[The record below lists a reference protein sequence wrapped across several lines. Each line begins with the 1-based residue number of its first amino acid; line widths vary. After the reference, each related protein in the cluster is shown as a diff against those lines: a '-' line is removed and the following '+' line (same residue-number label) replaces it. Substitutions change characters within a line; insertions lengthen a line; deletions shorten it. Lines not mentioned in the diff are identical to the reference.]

1 MDSKQII
8 RIGDAIVHPGEKA
21 LIELPVAGLYT
32 HTAITLPVHVI
43 NGHQPGPRLFV
54 SAAVHGDELNGVEI
68 IRRLLHHKALK
79 RLHGSLIAIPVVNMF
94 GLVQHSRYLPDRRD
108 LNRSFPG
115 SKQGPLA
122 SRLAYIFMEY
132 IVKQCTHGIDL
143 HTGASHRCNLPQ
155 IRANLDDHETKEL
168 AKVFGVPV
176 LINSNVRDGSLRG
189 TADQHGVISLLYEA
203 GESLRFDEG
212 AIRIGVRGI
221 LNVMHKLDM
230 LSPLVKHKPQGRR
243 APAGPF
249 IARSNIWVR
258 ATHSGIF
265 RSFKK
270 LGDKVSMGTLL
281 GVITDPTD
289 MFDEGSYEVRAQASG
304 LIIGKT
310 NLPLVNEGDAL
321 YNVARFAETTG
332 KSAEVEIFQQEI
344 LPV

>member
-1 MDSKQII
+1 MDSRQII
-8 RIGDAIVHPGEKA
+8 RVGDTIVHPGEKT
-21 LIELPVAGLYT
+21 LVELPVAGLYT
-32 HTAITLPVHVI
+32 HTAIALPVHVI

-68 IRRLLHHKALK
+68 IRRLLQHKALK
-79 RLHGSLIAIPVVNMF
+79 RLNGSLIAIPVVNMF

-122 SRLAYIFMEY
+122 SRLAWIFMEY

-155 IRANLDDHETKEL
+155 IRANLDDHETREL
-168 AKVFGVPV
+168 AKAFGVPV
-176 LINSNVRDGSLRG
+176 IINSNMRDGSLRG

-203 GESLRFDEG
+203 GESLRFDEKS
-212 AIRIGVRGI
+212 IRIGVRGI
-221 LNVMHKLDM
+221 LNVMNKLEMLPLLRHKQ
-230 LSPLVKHKPQGRR
+230 SRKS
-243 APAGPF
+243 ASGPF
-249 IARSNIWVR
+249 TARSNVWVR
-258 ATHSGIF
+258 ASHSGIF
-265 RSFKK
+265 RSLKK
-270 LGDKVSMGTLL
+270 LGDKVNTGTLL

-289 MFDEGSYEVRAQASG
+289 MFDEGRYEVRAQASG

-321 YNVARFAETTG
+321 YNIARIGETTG
-332 KSAEVEIFQQEI
+332 KAAEVEIFQQEI
-344 LPV
+344 VPV

>member
-1 MDSKQII
+1 MDPRQII
-8 RIGDAIVHPGEKA
+8 RIGDTIVHPGEKT

-43 NGHQPGPRLFV
+43 NGHNPGPRLFV

-68 IRRLLHHKALK
+68 IRRLLHNKTLK
-79 RLHGSLIAIPVVNMF
+79 RLNGSLIAIPVVNMF

-122 SRLAYIFMEY
+122 SRLAWIFMEH

-155 IRANLDDHETKEL
+155 IRANMDDYDTKEL
-168 AKVFGVPV
+168 AKAFGVPV

-203 GESLRFDEG
+203 GESLRFDEQ

-221 LNVMHKLDM
+221 LNVMHKLNM
-230 LSPLVKHKPQGRR
+230 LPLVKHKPHGRKS
-243 APAGPF
+243 AGSTF
-249 IARSNIWVR
+249 TARSNVWVR
-258 ATHSGIF
+258 ASHSGIF
-265 RSFKK
+265 RSLKG
-270 LGDKVSMGTLL
+270 LGEKVNTGALL

-289 MFDEGSYEVRAQASG
+289 MFDEGRYEVRAQASG

-321 YNVARFAETTG
+321 YNIARIGETAG
-332 KSAEVEIFQQEI
+332 KSSEVEIFPQEI

>member
-1 MDSKQII
+1 MDSRQII
-8 RIGDAIVHPGEKA
+8 RIGDTIVHPGEKT
-21 LIELPVAGLYT
+21 LVELPVAGLYT
-32 HTAITLPVHVI
+32 HTAIALPVHVI

-68 IRRLLHHKALK
+68 IRRLLQHKALK
-79 RLHGSLIAIPVVNMF
+79 RLNGSLIAIPVVNMF

-122 SRLAYIFMEY
+122 SRLAWIFMEY

-155 IRANLDDHETKEL
+155 IRANLDDPETREL
-168 AKVFGVPV
+168 AKAFGVPV
-176 LINSNVRDGSLRG
+176 IINSNMRDGSLRG

-203 GESLRFDEG
+203 GESLRFDEKS
-212 AIRIGVRGI
+212 IRIGVRGI
-221 LNVMHKLDM
+221 LNVMQKLEMLPLLGHKQPRK
-230 LSPLVKHKPQGRR
+230 S
-243 APAGPF
+243 ASGPF
-249 IARSNIWVR
+249 TARSNVWVR
-258 ATHSGIF
+258 ASHSGIF
-265 RSFKK
+265 RSLKK
-270 LGDKVSMGTLL
+270 LGDKVNMGTLL

-289 MFDEGSYEVRAQASG
+289 MFDEGRYEVRAQASG

-321 YNVARFAETTG
+321 YNIARIGETTG
-332 KSAEVEIFQQEI
+332 KTAEVEIFQQEI
-344 LPV
+344 VPV

>member
-1 MDSKQII
+1 MDSRQII
-8 RIGDAIVHPGEKA
+8 RIGDTIVHPGEKV
-21 LIELPVAGLYT
+21 LIELPIAGLYT

-43 NGHQPGPRLFV
+43 NGHNPGPRLFV

-68 IRRLLHHKALK
+68 IRRLLHHKTLK
-79 RLHGSLIAIPVVNMF
+79 RLNGSLIAIPVVNMF

-122 SRLAYIFMEY
+122 SRLAWIFMEY

-155 IRANLDDHETKEL
+155 IRANLDDPETKEL
-168 AKVFGVPV
+168 AKAFGVPV
-176 LINSNVRDGSLRG
+176 IINSNVRDGSLRG

-203 GESLRFDEG
+203 GESLRFDET

-230 LSPLVKHKPQGRR
+230 LPLVKHKAQTRKS
-243 APAGPF
+243 AAGTF
-249 IARSNIWVR
+249 TARSNVWVR
-258 ATHSGIF
+258 ASHSGIF
-265 RSFKK
+265 RSLKR
-270 LGDKVSMGTLL
+270 LGEKVNAGTLL

-289 MFDEGSYEVRAQASG
+289 MFDEGRYEVRAQASG

-321 YNVARFAETTG
+321 YNIARIGQTAG
-332 KSAEVEIFQQEI
+332 KSPEVEIFPQEI

>member
-8 RIGDAIVHPGEKA
+8 RIGDTIVHPGEKA

-43 NGHQPGPRLFV
+43 NGQKPGPRLFI

-68 IRRLLHHKALK
+68 IRRLLNHKALK
-79 RLHGSLIAIPVVNMF
+79 QLNGSLIGIPVVNMF

-122 SRLAYIFMEY
+122 SRLAYIFMEH

-155 IRANLDDHETKEL
+155 IRANLDDYETKEL
-168 AKVFGVPV
+168 AKAFGVPV

-189 TADQHGVISLLYEA
+189 TADQHGVTSLLYEA
-203 GESLRFDEG
+203 GESLRFEEK
-212 AIRIGVRGI
+212 AIRLGVNGI
-221 LNVMHKLDM
+221 LNVMHKLEM
-230 LSPLVKHKPQGRR
+230 LPLVRNKQSRR
-243 APAGPF
+243 RSAANLF
-249 IARSNIWVR
+249 IARSNVWVR

-265 RSFKK
+265 RSMKK
-270 LGDKVSMGTLL
+270 LGDKVSNGTLL
-281 GVITDPTD
+281 GFITDPTD
-289 MFDEGSYEVRAQASG
+289 MFDEGRYEIRAQATG

-321 YNVARFAETTG
+321 YNIARFGETPG
-332 KSAEVEIFQQEI
+332 KTTEAAEIFPQEI
-344 LPV
+344 PV

>member
-1 MDSKQII
+1 MDSRQII
-8 RIGDAIVHPGEKA
+8 RIGDTIVHPGEKA
-21 LIELPVAGLYT
+21 LVELPVAGLYT

-68 IRRLLHHKALK
+68 IRRLLQHRSLK
-79 RLHGSLIAIPVVNMF
+79 RLNGSLIAIPVVNMF

-155 IRANLDDHETKEL
+155 VRANLDDHDTREL
-168 AKVFGVPV
+168 AKAFGVPV
-176 LINSNVRDGSLRG
+176 IINSNVRDGSLRG
-189 TADQHGVISLLYEA
+189 TADQHGVVSLLYEA
-203 GESLRFDEG
+203 GESLRFDEKS
-212 AIRIGVRGI
+212 IRVGVRGI
-221 LNVMHKLDM
+221 LNVMHRLEM
-230 LSPLVKHKPQGRR
+230 LPLAVRHRQPGRKSQS
-243 APAGPF
+243 GPF
-249 IARSNIWVR
+249 VARSNVWVR
-258 ATHSGIF
+258 ASHSGIF
-265 RSFKK
+265 RSLRN
-270 LGDKVSMGTLL
+270 LGEKVNMGALL

-289 MFDEGSYEVRAQASG
+289 MFDEGRYEVRAQASG

-321 YNVARFAETTG
+321 FNIARIGETTG
-332 KSAEVEIFQQEI
+332 KTAEVEIFQQEI
-344 LPV
+344 VPV

>member
-1 MDSKQII
+1 MDSRQII
-8 RIGDAIVHPGEKA
+8 RIGDTIIHPGEKA
-21 LIELPVAGLYT
+21 LVELPVAGLYT
-32 HTAITLPVHVI
+32 HTAIALPVHVI

-79 RLHGSLIAIPVVNMF
+79 RLNGSLIAIPVVNMF

-122 SRLAYIFMEY
+122 SRLAWIFMEY

-155 IRANLDDHETKEL
+155 VRANLDDHETREL
-168 AKVFGVPV
+168 AKAFGVPV
-176 LINSNVRDGSLRG
+176 IINSNVRDGSLRG

-203 GESLRFDEG
+203 GESLRFDEKS
-212 AIRIGVRGI
+212 IRIGVRGI
-221 LNVMHKLDM
+221 LNVMHKLEM
-230 LSPLVKHKPQGRR
+230 LPLLRHKQSRR
-243 APAGPF
+243 SAAGTF
-249 IARSNIWVR
+249 TARSNVWVR
-258 ATHSGIF
+258 ASHSGIF
-265 RSFKK
+265 RSLKK
-270 LGDKVSMGTLL
+270 LGDRVNMGALL

-289 MFDEGSYEVRAQASG
+289 MFDEGRYEVRAQASG

-321 YNVARFAETTG
+321 YNIARIGETAG
-332 KSAEVEIFQQEI
+332 KTAEVEIFQQEI
-344 LPV
+344 VPV

>member
-1 MDSKQII
+1 MDSRQII
-8 RIGDAIVHPGEKA
+8 RIGDSIIHPGEKA
-21 LIELPVAGLYT
+21 LVELPIAGLYT

-43 NGHQPGPRLFV
+43 NGHKPGPRLFV

-79 RLHGSLIAIPVVNMF
+79 KLNGSLIAIPVVNMF

-122 SRLAYIFMEY
+122 SRLAYIFMEH

-155 IRANLDDHETKEL
+155 VRANLDDHETKEL
-168 AKVFGVPV
+168 AKAFGVPV

-203 GESLRFDEG
+203 GESLRFDEKS
-212 AIRIGVRGI
+212 IRIGVRGI
-221 LNVMHKLDM
+221 LNVMQKLDM
-230 LSPLVKHKPQGRR
+230 LPLVPRHKQSTGKS
-243 APAGPF
+243 AASLF
-249 IARSNIWVR
+249 VARSNIWVR

-265 RSFKK
+265 RSLKK
-270 LGDKVSMGTLL
+270 LGDKVNTGALL

-289 MFDEGSYEVRAQASG
+289 MFDEGRYEIRAQASG

-321 YNVARFAETTG
+321 YNIARFGETAD
-332 KSAEVEIFQQEI
+332 KAAEVEIFQQEI
-344 LPV
+344 VPV